1 MGAIAPPIPKVAP
14 KSFRVIKLLMLIT
27 RVLLTF
33 VCSISRNHKWTS
45 CIFVFVQF
53 SKWIAMMYVLY
64 ALKLQF
70 WLRSNPNLK
79 VFFITQIGH
88 RPGVSNSKRR
98 PNENLQKTGPQYDC
112 SRAAIWR
119 WRNKGCAWNLL
130 ETAATSFFPANDIVS
145 YREFIS

>member
-64 ALKLQF
+64 ALKLQL

-98 PNENLQKTGPQYDC
+98 PNENLHKKQDRNMMLTHQKLCLKLT
-112 SRAAIWR
+112 
-119 WRNKGCAWNLL
+119 RNSCYI
-130 ETAATSFFPANDIVS
+130 FFL
-145 YREFIS
+145 RMISWVIGSLSLSISTFV